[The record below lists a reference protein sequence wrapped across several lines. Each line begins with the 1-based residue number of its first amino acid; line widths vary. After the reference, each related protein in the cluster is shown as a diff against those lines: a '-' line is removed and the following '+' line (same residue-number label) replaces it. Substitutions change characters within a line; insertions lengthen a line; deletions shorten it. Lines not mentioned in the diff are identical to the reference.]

1 MHTRKWL
8 SNSEAVMA
16 QIPFEDRAYEIEIE
30 GDQLHGT
37 KTLGVLWLSRED
49 VFTFHLKPV
58 EQQFVCTKRNVLKK
72 VAALF
77 DPLGFLAPFIVRAK
91 ILLQTMWIR
100 GLEWDELLDTDLKHA
115 VELWLSELSEFK
127 NLQIPR
133 CLCDSNSVLQMHVFA
148 DASSE
153 AYGAVVYMRCEDQT
167 GKISMNL
174 VSAKTKVA
182 PLTSCSIPR
191 LELMAAVVALRLG
204 LAAARALKIPHG
216 DLYFWSDSMNVLWW
230 IRNHSRCYKPFVAN
244 CVGEI
249 QAASNPDHWRY
260 VPTKLNPADF
270 ASRGLSA
277 SKLIVEELW
286 WSGPEFLRHDED
298 SWPQTNIQIQGLSA
312 AASIEIRKSTRDHC
326 QAAAAATLFGHDCM
340 QVTFLDRLK
349 PSRYS
354 SWSRLIRVHAWVLRF
369 VNNCHL
375 TSANLN
381 AGELFS
387 DEIEESQLL
396 VIRACQQEGFH
407 DEYRALM
414 QQKPL
419 STNSKI
425 LSLNPQLD
433 EDGILRSNSRVVNS
447 DVLPYSARYPVILP
461 RKHDV
466 TRLIVKHELEQGAH
480 VSGTNHT
487 LSALSL
493 KYWIV
498 SAREVI
504 REWELTCNECK
515 RRKAKGATQIMAP
528 LPRSRLN
535 MPEPLRCFVHTAV
548 GFAGPFTTVQKRGRI
563 RTRRY
568 MCLFTCMATRAVHI
582 EMAFGLDTDSFM
594 NAFYRFA
601 SRRGFPHEVTSD
613 NGTNFVGA
621 QRELKQLIADIDKKR
636 LLSYSSM
643 KGVKWNFN
651 PPAAPH
657 FGGVFE
663 IMIKAAK
670 RAVYAILSNADV
682 NDEELMSVFIGAEAL
697 INSRPITYQSAN
709 PQDILPL
716 TPSHFLH
723 GDLGGRIAPTP
734 VDEVKHPRQRWRRVQ
749 ELIRH
754 FWHRWLTEWIPQLRS
769 RKKWKSST
777 QEITV
782 GDIVLVIQSDTVR
795 ANWPLGKVV
804 AVYAGSDGHVRVA
817 DVQINKTVL
826 RRPITAL
833 CPLEFSDN

>member
-1 MHTRKWL
+1 MKGIDWTKHKDQWPHLRGIRFPKLNSRYTVDMLIGVDYADLHFAKSEIRGRPGEPIARLTPLGWTCVGNVGPQSSVKTHFGIFHTYFARDTESLDVTEINLSLRKFWEVEEITPNEVIMSGEDYRVVEQFRSSMVHVDGGYRVNISWKDGSPSLPYNYEMALQRLNNTEKGLRRRPEVQEAYQRTVLQYLDKGYVHKVDHTDSHEDDSMWFLPHFPVVRPEKATTKVRIVFDASAQYKGESLNESINTGPKLQRELFDVLLRFRKHPVALMCDIAEMYLRIKIAETDKRYFRFLWRDMDQNRPPDVYEFSRVVFGVNCSPFIAQFVSQEHAKQSADEFPMAAQTVLESTYMDDCMDSVVDDYRGLELYCQLSELWKRCGMHTRKWL

-277 SKLIVEELW
+277 SKLIIEELW

-312 AASIEIRKSTRDHC
+312 AASSEIRKSTRDHC
-326 QAAAAATLFGHDCM
+326 QAAAATLFGHDCM

-396 VIRACQQEGFH
+396 VIRACQQEGFR
-407 DEYRALM
+407 DEYRAFM
-414 QQKPL
+414 Q
-419 STNSKI
+419 
-425 LSLNPQLD
+425 
-433 EDGILRSNSRVVNS
+433 
-447 DVLPYSARYPVILP
+447 
-461 RKHDV
+461 
-466 TRLIVKHELEQGAH
+466 
-480 VSGTNHT
+480 
-487 LSALSL
+487 
-493 KYWIV
+493 
-498 SAREVI
+498 
-504 REWELTCNECK
+504 
-515 RRKAKGATQIMAP
+515 
-528 LPRSRLN
+528 
-535 MPEPLRCFVHTAV
+535 
-548 GFAGPFTTVQKRGRI
+548 
-563 RTRRY
+563 
-568 MCLFTCMATRAVHI
+568 
-582 EMAFGLDTDSFM
+582 
-594 NAFYRFA
+594 
-601 SRRGFPHEVTSD
+601 
-613 NGTNFVGA
+613 
-621 QRELKQLIADIDKKR
+621 
-636 LLSYSSM
+636 
-643 KGVKWNFN
+643 
-651 PPAAPH
+651 
-657 FGGVFE
+657 
-663 IMIKAAK
+663 
-670 RAVYAILSNADV
+670 
-682 NDEELMSVFIGAEAL
+682 
-697 INSRPITYQSAN
+697 
-709 PQDILPL
+709 
-716 TPSHFLH
+716 
-723 GDLGGRIAPTP
+723 
-734 VDEVKHPRQRWRRVQ
+734 
-749 ELIRH
+749 
-754 FWHRWLTEWIPQLRS
+754 
-769 RKKWKSST
+769 
-777 QEITV
+777 
-782 GDIVLVIQSDTVR
+782 
-795 ANWPLGKVV
+795 
-804 AVYAGSDGHVRVA
+804 
-817 DVQINKTVL
+817 
-826 RRPITAL
+826 
-833 CPLEFSDN
+833 